1 MAAGSSEIRGLRTA
15 LCLVV
20 VAVCDSVMC
29 AGSDAKSSIKLFG
42 NISKFAN
49 RSGVHEFLKSNL
61 FLSSLAKEFSAAAES
76 ATGDRQDAIADSIYL
91 QVEARSLGSH
101 LRKISN
107 EELGVTAMQGIYD
120 QLPFTTD
127 NFDAAKQLE
136 EMSDKL
142 HKKLTSYVA
151 LLNRSSDVVEELYR
165 FRQRF
170 ALPAVNPCCLMDPG
184 MLMMDNHFGTE
195 ITNSTTCDTAPL
207 SLPKGVFSPG
217 PNLTDVFRKN
227 LESQPSIKWQYFV
240 SAAGIHT
247 EYPAYSTVRKWSCRH
262 VDDLRHRDIYLA
274 TVQPYTKH
282 VVIVIDH
289 GNSLSSKQLVT
300 AKAVAKYVLS
310 TLSHHDRVGLIGLS
324 GEPRFP
330 QSDKCL
336 SKEMAYATY
345 ETKYHFGRFID
356 ALQKAPNSTNHQIGF
371 SKAFEMIQKSLRP
384 SKDTSKQAEALI
396 VYVSRGLLSS
406 IADARPVLETIA
418 SGHKTS
424 GHRVVI
430 NTYAVI
436 DDGKPIMYET
446 SFLKDIA
453 ELNFVKYNVPGVPS
467 PELRGAMVA
476 VNSTEN
482 LSFTMGQFYAGLSF
496 RRQPTSL
503 HFSLPWWDSVS
514 KDLVISISKAV
525 VHHGLLLGV
534 AGVDIS
540 VSDMAEDVVYFSKSQ
555 DVYSFLVEKSGSCA
569 QNQEVAKSP
578 AVHPLPFDPTRRAL
592 VAWEIWQPWFCKVFI
607 VVQCLNRGT
616 ALGNR
621 E

>member
-1 MAAGSSEIRGLRTA
+1 MA
-15 LCLVV
+15 
-20 VAVCDSVMC
+20 
-29 AGSDAKSSIKLFG
+29 
-42 NISKFAN
+42 
-49 RSGVHEFLKSNL
+49 
-61 FLSSLAKEFSAAAES
+61 
-76 ATGDRQDAIADSIYL
+76 
-91 QVEARSLGSH
+91 
-101 LRKISN
+101 
-107 EELGVTAMQGIYD
+107 
-120 QLPFTTD
+120 
-127 NFDAAKQLE
+127 
-136 EMSDKL
+136 DKL

-170 ALPAVNPCCLMDPG
+170 ALPAVNPCCLMDPSV
-184 MLMMDNHFGTE
+184 LMMDNHFGTE

-227 LESQPSIKWQYFV
+227 LESRPSIKWQYFV

-289 GNSLSSKQLVT
+289 GNSLSPKQLVT

-324 GEPRFP
+324 GKPKFP

-356 ALQKAPNSTNHQIGF
+356 SLQKAPT
-371 SKAFEMIQKSLRP
+371 
-384 SKDTSKQAEALI
+384 EALI

-418 SGHKTS
+418 SGHRTS

-446 SFLKDIA
+446 SFLRDIA

-476 VNSTEN
+476 INSTEN
-482 LSFTMGQFYAGLSF
+482 LSFTMGQFYSALSF
-496 RRQPTSL
+496 HRHPTSL

-534 AGVDIS
+534 AGIDIS
-540 VSDMAEDVVYFSKSQ
+540 VSDMAEDIVYFSRSP
-555 DVYSFLVEKSGSCA
+555 DTYSFLVEKS
-569 QNQEVAKSP
+569 
-578 AVHPLPFDPTRRAL
+578 
-592 VAWEIWQPWFCKVFI
+592 
-607 VVQCLNRGT
+607 
-616 ALGNR
+616 
-621 E
+621 